1 MPPSPSSLK
10 VALDVDG
17 VITKAPEFFATLTAA
32 LRQAGHEV
40 YILTDHDETLREA
53 REEEL
58 AGWGVEYD
66 CLVITRRK
74 QAFFEDLEMDVALD
88 DEAAAY
94 FPRHPVAQIGLVSR
108 STSSV

>member
-1 MPPSPSSLK
+1 MPSLK
-10 VALDVDG
+10 IALDVDG
-17 VITKAPEFFATLTAA
+17 VITEAPSFFAALTAA

-40 YILTDHDETLREA
+40 YVLTDHDEMLREA

-58 AGWGVEYD
+58 ARWGVEYD
-66 CLVITRRK
+66 RLVITRRK

-94 FPRHPVAQIGLVSR
+94 FPAHRVASLGLVNR
-108 STSSV
+108 AGP